1 MRPKQAH
8 ERASLRGSLVTAAM
22 PAFVLALAPAAA
34 QAKTH
39 TIVIQKMRFGPSPAD
54 LRVGDTIVWVNRDP
68 VRHTATARD
77 KSFNVDLPPRKS
89 GKVVVKRAGAI
100 AVYCVFHPAMN
111 AALRVA
117 R

>member
-1 MRPKQAH
+1 MRR
-8 ERASLRGSLVTAAM
+8 ERASLRGSLVAAAM
-22 PAFVLALAPAAA
+22 PAIALALVPGAA

-39 TIVIQKMRFGPSPAD
+39 TIVVEKMRFGPAPAG

-77 KSFNVDLPPRKS
+77 ESFNVDLPPGKS
-89 GKVVVKRAGAI
+89 GKVVVRRAGAI
-100 AVYCVFHPAMN
+100 TVYCVFHPAMTGK
-111 AALRVA
+111 LTIA

>member
-1 MRPKQAH
+1 MR
-8 ERASLRGSLVTAAM
+8 M
-22 PAFVLALAPAAA
+22 PAIALALAPAPAA
-34 QAKTH
+34 AKVH
-39 TIVIQKMRFGPSPAD
+39 TVVIEKMRFGPSPAG
-54 LRVGDTIVWVNRDP
+54 LRVGDTILGVNRDP

-100 AVYCVFHPAMN
+100 AVYCVFHPAMTGK
-111 AALRVA
+111 LGVA

>member
-1 MRPKQAH
+1 MRR
-8 ERASLRGSLVTAAM
+8 ERASLRGSLVAAAM
-22 PAFVLALAPAAA
+22 PAFILALAPGVAE
-34 QAKTH
+34 AKTH
-39 TIVIQKMRFGPSPAD
+39 TIVVEKMRFGPSPAG
-54 LRVGDTIVWVNRDP
+54 LRVGDTILWVNRDP

-100 AVYCVFHPAMN
+100 AVYCVFHPAMTGE
-111 AALRVA
+111 LGVA